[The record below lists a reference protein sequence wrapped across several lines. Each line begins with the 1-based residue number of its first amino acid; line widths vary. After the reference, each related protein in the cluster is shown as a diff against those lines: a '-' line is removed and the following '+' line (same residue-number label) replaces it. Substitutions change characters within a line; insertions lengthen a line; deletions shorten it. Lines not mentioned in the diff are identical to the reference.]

1 LHTKNKGTMK
11 TIFIKTFGCTLNQR
25 DSQDI
30 VLGIKE
36 SKDEKSADIIIINTC
51 GVKEQTETKIYKYI
65 VDHQKEFSN
74 KELILT
80 GCLIDIDFSKLKEL
94 LPKAKMFGI
103 KDKAKLIKYLDKF
116 RNLKKKTK
124 AEITKTLIIANGCL
138 GNCAYC
144 AVKFA
149 RGKLKSKSSKDIK
162 TEIEEAVNN
171 GAKEIL
177 LTAQDT
183 GCYGLDIKTNIASL
197 LKEIITIPGDFRI
210 RLGMGNPQHF
220 KNYKTEISQIMKSEK
235 MYKFLHVPM
244 QSGNNAV
251 LKKMNRHHTKKEY
264 LDLINYFKKNIKGL
278 TLATDVIVG
287 FPTETEKDFLETV
300 EVLKKCNFDIVNIS
314 RFGQRK
320 GIEANNYKDLHGR
333 IKKERSRLVT
343 KICAK
348 IALEKNKKLIGKTKE
363 ILLIELGKNNTL
375 IGRTNNYK
383 QVVVPKDKLIL
394 GKTSKVKITAAKP
407 GYLEARPVF

>member
-1 LHTKNKGTMK
+1 
-11 TIFIKTFGCTLNQR
+11 
-25 DSQDI
+25 
-30 VLGIKE
+30 
-36 SKDEKSADIIIINTC
+36 
-51 GVKEQTETKIYKYI
+51 
-65 VDHQKEFSN
+65 
-74 KELILT
+74 
-80 GCLIDIDFSKLKEL
+80 
-94 LPKAKMFGI
+94 
-103 KDKAKLIKYLDKF
+103 
-116 RNLKKKTK
+116 
-124 AEITKTLIIANGCL
+124 
-138 GNCAYC
+138 
-144 AVKFA
+144 
-149 RGKLKSKSSKDIK
+149 
-162 TEIEEAVNN
+162 
-171 GAKEIL
+171 
-177 LTAQDT
+177 
-183 GCYGLDIKTNIASL
+183 
-197 LKEIITIPGDFRI
+197 
-210 RLGMGNPQHF
+210 
-220 KNYKTEISQIMKSEK
+220 MKSEK

-251 LKKMNRHHTKKEY
+251 LKKMNRHYTKKEY